1 MGSTRGRAARESL
14 LAVVGCDTVAKLL
27 LAQEGKSMAMQKIRK
42 VIRTG
47 ILVGLV
53 TVATVGA
60 GAKDGH
66 AQENQLGFGTDLG
79 FISGTSDGTVFA
91 LGFNLDYYLAQ
102 AFSVGPML
110 LLAPAGDL
118 TEVAVAGVARFHIP
132 LGAIR
137 IVPFAGLGFVH
148 ADLDRGSGAGRV
160 DESDTSHYI
169 PLGVTAEFPLNSN
182 LALAST
188 LIINLHDLDLKP
200 GVVEDD
206 VSVALLFGIRFEP

>member
-1 MGSTRGRAARESL
+1 MSGTM
-14 LAVVGCDTVAKLL
+14 K
-27 LAQEGKSMAMQKIRK
+27 KIRD

-47 ILVGLV
+47 ALVGLV
-53 TVATVGA
+53 TLALVVTSPKG
-60 GAKDGH
+60 GH

-91 LGFNLDYYLAQ
+91 LGFNLDYYLAR

-118 TEVAVAGVARFHIP
+118 TEVAVAGVARFHVP
-132 LGAIR
+132 VGSLNL
-137 IVPFAGLGFVH
+137 VPFTGLGFVH
-148 ADLDRGSGAGRV
+148 ADLDRGSGADRV

-169 PLGVTAEFPLNSN
+169 PLGVAVEFPVSRN

-188 LIINLHDLDLKP
+188 LIINLHDLDLDP
-200 GVVEDD
+200 PAIEDD
-206 VSVALLFGIRFEP
+206 TSVAFLFGIRFGP